1 MVRSHP
7 APRPVQKVYWP
18 FWNGLATLQSMDGYA
33 QFCPIAKA
41 SEIITRR
48 WMPLVIRE
56 LLCGSHRF
64 NDIHRGVPKMSRS
77 LLVKRLTELEEEKLI
92 ERRIVGD
99 DNHPEYHLTR
109 AGEELRPVIMQLGT
123 WGKRWV
129 RSEVSRQDLDASLL
143 MWDVQRRIER
153 DHLPACRIVVY
164 FRFTD
169 APKEHQDFWLLLEE
183 NTVDL
188 CLKEPGYEE
197 DLYVRADV
205 ETFTKVWLGDVGLR
219 RALKERTVWLGGPVE
234 LRKQFPQWL
243 GMSMFAGIAR
253 ERPSS

>member
-1 MVRSHP
+1 
-7 APRPVQKVYWP
+7 
-18 FWNGLATLQSMDGYA
+18 MDGYA

-77 LLVKRLTELEEEKLI
+77 LLVKRLSELEEEGLI

-99 DNHPEYHLTR
+99 DDHPEYHLTR
-109 AGEELRPVIMQLGT
+109 AGEELRPIITQLGA
-123 WGKRWV
+123 WGKQWI
-129 RSEVSRQDLDASLL
+129 RSEVTQQDLDASLL
-143 MWDVQRRIER
+143 MWDVQRRIEH
-153 DHLPACRIVVY
+153 DQLPSQEVVIY

-169 APKEHQDFWLLLEE
+169 APKEHQDFWLVLEGD
-183 NTVDL
+183 TVDL
-188 CLKEPGYEE
+188 CLKDPGYEE
-197 DLYVRADV
+197 DLFVRSRV
-205 ETFTKVWLGDVGLR
+205 EPFTKVWLGDIGLR
-219 RALKERTVWLGGPVE
+219 RALHEGAIWLGGPAE
-234 LRKQFPQWL
+234 LRKQFPEWL

-253 ERPSS
+253 KRTSSAS